1 MSDDVELPF
10 FREPL
15 TPKDCDL
22 RSYPSMPVDIRWLMH
37 SKMVVN
43 TNGEAF
49 RAAMLLILASWHQ
62 LPAGSLPNDDKQL
75 SLLAGYG
82 RFSKAFQKVKE
93 SALQDWILCSDNR
106 WYHPKIAEVAL
117 HAWTEKQAAHEIKA
131 KRSKIAQVAAHAR
144 WSSLQTVETAFTE
157 AATEKRGPDF
167 QRKNVDKAMEVAA
180 SLPVLPMLSR
190 LPVLSTM
197 GEQVPL
203 IPDEE
208 FVRGATV
215 PDVPMTAS
223 LPAASPLQGA
233 NLSQGGT
240 HEGRKKSTSAS
251 KKQALRETL
260 LAVDLPEWLSATLWE
275 QYVDFRFEMGK
286 PLTIKAR
293 DMAIQKLARLR
304 AEGNDPVEVIETAM
318 VAGWMGLFPVKNRN
332 SGVAHR
338 GNLPSSGHAEI
349 KEGSFSAVTR
359 L

>member
-1 MSDDVELPF
+1 MPAMEPPF
-10 FREPL
+10 LQEPL

-22 RSYPSMPVDIRWLMH
+22 RSYPSMPVDIRWLMD
-37 SKMVVN
+37 SEMVVN

-75 SLLAGYG
+75 GLLAGYG

-106 WYHPKIAEVAL
+106 WYHPKIAEVVL
-117 HAWTEKQAAHEIKA
+117 RVWTEKQAAHEIKA
-131 KRSKIAQVAAHAR
+131 KRSKIAQVAANAR
-144 WSSLQTVETAFTE
+144 WSSLQTVDAAFTE
-157 AATEKRGPDF
+157 DATGKRGPDL
-167 QRKNVDKAMEVAA
+167 QRKNVHKTMEVAA
-180 SLPVLPMLSR
+180 SLSV

-197 GEQVPL
+197 VKQVPL
-203 IPDEE
+203 IPNEE
-208 FVRGATV
+208 SVSGATV
-215 PDVPMTAS
+215 TDVPMTANQPVASPSLAAS
-223 LPAASPLQGA
+223 LPAASP
-233 NLSQGGT
+233 SQGGN
-240 HEGRKKSTSAS
+240 HEGRKKSTPAS
-251 KKQALRETL
+251 KKQVLRETL

-286 PLTIKAR
+286 PLTVKAR

-318 VAGWMGLFPVKNRN
+318 VAGWMGLFAVRNRN
-332 SGVAHR
+332 SGMAHR
-338 GNLPSSGHAEI
+338 GSLPSSGHAEI

>member
-1 MSDDVELPF
+1 MPAMEPPILQ
-10 FREPL
+10 EPL

-22 RSYPSMPVDIRWLMH
+22 RSCPSMPVDIRWLMD
-37 SKMVVN
+37 SEMVVN

-75 SLLAGYG
+75 GLLAGYG
-82 RFSKAFQKVKE
+82 RFFKAFQKVKE

-106 WYHPKIAEVAL
+106 WYHPEIAEVVL
-117 HAWTEKQAAHEIKA
+117 RVWTEKLAAHEIKA
-131 KRSKIAQVAAHAR
+131 KRSKIAQVAANAR
-144 WSSLQTVETAFTE
+144 WSSLQTVDAAFTE
-157 AATEKRGPDF
+157 DATGKVGPDL
-167 QRKNVDKAMEVAA
+167 QRKNVHKAMEVAA
-180 SLPVLPMLSR
+180 SLPALPA
-190 LPVLSTM
+190 LPTM
-197 GEQVPL
+197 VKQVPL

-208 FVRGATV
+208 SVSGTTV
-215 PDVPMTAS
+215 TDVPMTANQ
-223 LPAASPLQGA
+223 PAASI
-233 NLSQGGT
+233 SQGGN
-240 HEGRKKSTSAS
+240 HEGRKKSTPAS

-286 PLTIKAR
+286 PLTVKAR

-318 VAGWMGLFPVKNRN
+318 VAGWMGLFAVRNRN
-332 SGVAHR
+332 SGMAHR
-338 GNLPSSGHAEI
+338 GSLPSSGHAEI